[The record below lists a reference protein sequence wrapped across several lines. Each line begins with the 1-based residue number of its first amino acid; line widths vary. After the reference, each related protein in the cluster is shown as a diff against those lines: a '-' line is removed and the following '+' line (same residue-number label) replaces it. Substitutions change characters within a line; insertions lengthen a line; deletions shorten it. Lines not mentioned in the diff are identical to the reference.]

1 MKLRKALSLV
11 LAVMMLAALVVTA
24 AADDGAVT
32 LENAVV
38 TPLQIGDNEV
48 LVYYPQPNATDTL
61 GISTTCTAPAFVVF
75 GEGSF
80 DATSADAFAAETG
93 LGAIAAREGAS
104 ICFVNPVEGTWS
116 EADAAVYEMIVS
128 AINDS
133 STNEVSN
140 GISAGFDFMSGQMK
154 SGIMATAQ
162 RIYVYG
168 VGAGAD
174 FVAAHYIRPVVS
186 SVTYPDGFTMTFD
199 RSATSVTVSGLT
211 DVSGIE
217 PNDLPVISIGN
228 SEEINKALAEACG
241 NVLVDAEADYEAEYA
256 ALAGLYRRQAGVLV
270 PVYDWAAEGITEE
283 IKIYEVATSS
293 DNGSA
298 FAGTESHPVGC
309 AIYYA
314 NDLDVQNTK
323 VPLVFCFHGG
333 GNTALYEAQATEW
346 PLIGKENG
354 FITVSVDLHYPNVTP
369 TELVELLEQLKA
381 EYAID
386 ETKIYASGFSMG
398 GCKSWDLFEQYP
410 QVFAGLAPMD
420 ATNDL
425 GLDSYGNQ
433 VENMNQKIEPVLE
446 KYVKDDEYKEITE
459 STHILT
465 TSPQEVVKPKPN
477 PVIIE
482 QQKKIL
488 ENQEKLNKESKEFR
502 FSQKMKEEG
511 KIRGRRNT
519 SFFPPSLNF
528 LKSFDVIEKPN
539 YNINEEPKGELEDL
553 SLGKNI
559 IEKEDTS
566 DMENLKSIYGYNQ
579 KEEFNPVLQS
589 LQKRLEELQNKREEI
604 KKQFEYDKKLYLK
617 RIKNLEKIKNTK
629 LDEMKLKFLK
639 NEKKQNE
646 KVIVE
651 LKIKIEQTETDTIQD
666 REKLEGQLNY
676 ISELKNNLIKELNE
690 LQILANK
697 SSFEDYND
705 YMKNDPTK
713 IEKTNFRP
721 DDSRYLLTNEY
732 ETSRDEEESISSY
745 DKLNHI
751 NNTPEGFEI
760 NRQNIYLNK
769 TLNNNYSHINT
780 KSSKSKIAFF
790 SCL

>member
-1 MKLRKALSLV
+1 M
-11 LAVMMLAALVVTA
+11 
-24 AADDGAVT
+24 
-32 LENAVV
+32 
-38 TPLQIGDNEV
+38 
-48 LVYYPQPNATDTL
+48 
-61 GISTTCTAPAFVVF
+61 
-75 GEGSF
+75 
-80 DATSADAFAAETG
+80 
-93 LGAIAAREGAS
+93 
-104 ICFVNPVEGTWS
+104 
-116 EADAAVYEMIVS
+116 
-128 AINDS
+128 
-133 STNEVSN
+133 
-140 GISAGFDFMSGQMK
+140 
-154 SGIMATAQ
+154 
-162 RIYVYG
+162 
-168 VGAGAD
+168 
-174 FVAAHYIRPVVS
+174 
-186 SVTYPDGFTMTFD
+186 
-199 RSATSVTVSGLT
+199 
-211 DVSGIE
+211 
-217 PNDLPVISIGN
+217 N
-228 SEEINKALAEACG
+228 S
-241 NVLVDAEADYEAEYA
+241 
-256 ALAGLYRRQAGVLV
+256 
-270 PVYDWAAEGITEE
+270 
-283 IKIYEVATSS
+283 
-293 DNGSA
+293 
-298 FAGTESHPVGC
+298 
-309 AIYYA
+309 
-314 NDLDVQNTK
+314 
-323 VPLVFCFHGG
+323 
-333 GNTALYEAQATEW
+333 
-346 PLIGKENG
+346 
-354 FITVSVDLHYPNVTP
+354 
-369 TELVELLEQLKA
+369 
-381 EYAID
+381 
-386 ETKIYASGFSMG
+386 
-398 GCKSWDLFEQYP
+398 
-410 QVFAGLAPMD
+410 
-420 ATNDL
+420 
-425 GLDSYGNQ
+425 
-433 VENMNQKIEPVLE
+433 KIEPVLE
-446 KYVKDDEYKEITE
+446 KYVKDDENKEITE

-511 KIRGRRNT
+511 KVRGRRNT

-604 KKQFEYDKKLYLK
+604 KKQFEYDKKLYQK
-617 RIKNLEKIKNTK
+617 RIKNLEEIKNTQ
-629 LDEMKLKFLK
+629 LDEKKLKFLK

-646 KVIVE
+646 KIIVE
-651 LKIKIEQTETDTIQD
+651 LKIKIEQTEKDTIQD

-676 ISELKNNLIKELNE
+676 ISELKNNLIKEISE

-769 TLNNNYSHINT
+769 TFNNNYSHINT
-780 KSSKSKIAFF
+780 KSSKVHLGTNNDVNINEKNVINVHNKTFNKGTEDTQSKKKAEIKQQQQPIQEIKNPETNNSKKTYPRDPEFLNDNMILIRNDDDRDSDTF
-790 SCL
+790 Y

>member
-1 MKLRKALSLV
+1 M
-11 LAVMMLAALVVTA
+11 
-24 AADDGAVT
+24 
-32 LENAVV
+32 
-38 TPLQIGDNEV
+38 
-48 LVYYPQPNATDTL
+48 
-61 GISTTCTAPAFVVF
+61 
-75 GEGSF
+75 
-80 DATSADAFAAETG
+80 
-93 LGAIAAREGAS
+93 
-104 ICFVNPVEGTWS
+104 
-116 EADAAVYEMIVS
+116 
-128 AINDS
+128 
-133 STNEVSN
+133 
-140 GISAGFDFMSGQMK
+140 
-154 SGIMATAQ
+154 
-162 RIYVYG
+162 
-168 VGAGAD
+168 
-174 FVAAHYIRPVVS
+174 
-186 SVTYPDGFTMTFD
+186 
-199 RSATSVTVSGLT
+199 
-211 DVSGIE
+211 
-217 PNDLPVISIGN
+217 N
-228 SEEINKALAEACG
+228 S
-241 NVLVDAEADYEAEYA
+241 
-256 ALAGLYRRQAGVLV
+256 
-270 PVYDWAAEGITEE
+270 
-283 IKIYEVATSS
+283 
-293 DNGSA
+293 
-298 FAGTESHPVGC
+298 
-309 AIYYA
+309 
-314 NDLDVQNTK
+314 
-323 VPLVFCFHGG
+323 
-333 GNTALYEAQATEW
+333 
-346 PLIGKENG
+346 
-354 FITVSVDLHYPNVTP
+354 
-369 TELVELLEQLKA
+369 
-381 EYAID
+381 
-386 ETKIYASGFSMG
+386 
-398 GCKSWDLFEQYP
+398 
-410 QVFAGLAPMD
+410 
-420 ATNDL
+420 
-425 GLDSYGNQ
+425 
-433 VENMNQKIEPVLE
+433 KIEPVLE
-446 KYVKDDEYKEITE
+446 KYVKDDENKEITE

-511 KIRGRRNT
+511 KVRGRRNT

-604 KKQFEYDKKLYLK
+604 KKQFEYDKKLYQK
-617 RIKNLEKIKNTK
+617 RIKNLEEIKNTQ
-629 LDEMKLKFLK
+629 LDEKKLKFLK

-646 KVIVE
+646 KIIVE
-651 LKIKIEQTETDTIQD
+651 LKIKIEQTEKDTIQD

-676 ISELKNNLIKELNE
+676 ISELKNNLIKEISE

-769 TLNNNYSHINT
+769 TFNNNYSHINT
-780 KSSKSKIAFF
+780 KSSKVHLGTNNDVNINEKNVINVHNKTFNKGTEDTQSKKKAEIKQQQQPIQEIKNPETNNSKKTYPRDPEFLNDNMILIRNDDDRDSATFY
-790 SCL
+790 

>member
-1 MKLRKALSLV
+1 MKLRKALSMV
-11 LAVMMLAALVVTA
+11 LAIMMLASLVVTA

-38 TPLQIGDNEV
+38 TPLQIGSNEV

-75 GEGSF
+75 GESSF
-80 DATSADAFAAETG
+80 DAEAADTFAEETG
-93 LGAIAAREGAS
+93 LGAIAAKEGAS

-140 GISAGFDFMSGQMK
+140 GISSGFDFMSGQMK

-168 VGAGAD
+168 IGAGAD

-217 PNDLPVISIGN
+217 PNDLPIVSIGN
-228 SEEINKALAEACG
+228 SEEINKALEEACG
-241 NVLVDAEADYEAEYA
+241 SLLVDMEADYEAEYA

-398 GCKSWDLFEQYP
+398 
-410 QVFAGLAPMD
+410 
-420 ATNDL
+420 
-425 GLDSYGNQ
+425 
-433 VENMNQKIEPVLE
+433 
-446 KYVKDDEYKEITE
+446 
-459 STHILT
+459 
-465 TSPQEVVKPKPN
+465 
-477 PVIIE
+477 
-482 QQKKIL
+482 
-488 ENQEKLNKESKEFR
+488 
-502 FSQKMKEEG
+502 
-511 KIRGRRNT
+511 
-519 SFFPPSLNF
+519 
-528 LKSFDVIEKPN
+528 
-539 YNINEEPKGELEDL
+539 
-553 SLGKNI
+553 
-559 IEKEDTS
+559 
-566 DMENLKSIYGYNQ
+566 
-579 KEEFNPVLQS
+579 
-589 LQKRLEELQNKREEI
+589 
-604 KKQFEYDKKLYLK
+604 
-617 RIKNLEKIKNTK
+617 
-629 LDEMKLKFLK
+629 
-639 NEKKQNE
+639 
-646 KVIVE
+646 
-651 LKIKIEQTETDTIQD
+651 
-666 REKLEGQLNY
+666 
-676 ISELKNNLIKELNE
+676 
-690 LQILANK
+690 
-697 SSFEDYND
+697 
-705 YMKNDPTK
+705 
-713 IEKTNFRP
+713 
-721 DDSRYLLTNEY
+721 
-732 ETSRDEEESISSY
+732 
-745 DKLNHI
+745 
-751 NNTPEGFEI
+751 
-760 NRQNIYLNK
+760 
-769 TLNNNYSHINT
+769 
-780 KSSKSKIAFF
+780 
-790 SCL
+790 

>member
-1 MKLRKALSLV
+1 
-11 LAVMMLAALVVTA
+11 
-24 AADDGAVT
+24 
-32 LENAVV
+32 
-38 TPLQIGDNEV
+38 
-48 LVYYPQPNATDTL
+48 
-61 GISTTCTAPAFVVF
+61 
-75 GEGSF
+75 
-80 DATSADAFAAETG
+80 
-93 LGAIAAREGAS
+93 
-104 ICFVNPVEGTWS
+104 
-116 EADAAVYEMIVS
+116 
-128 AINDS
+128 
-133 STNEVSN
+133 
-140 GISAGFDFMSGQMK
+140 
-154 SGIMATAQ
+154 
-162 RIYVYG
+162 
-168 VGAGAD
+168 
-174 FVAAHYIRPVVS
+174 
-186 SVTYPDGFTMTFD
+186 
-199 RSATSVTVSGLT
+199 
-211 DVSGIE
+211 
-217 PNDLPVISIGN
+217 
-228 SEEINKALAEACG
+228 
-241 NVLVDAEADYEAEYA
+241 
-256 ALAGLYRRQAGVLV
+256 
-270 PVYDWAAEGITEE
+270 
-283 IKIYEVATSS
+283 
-293 DNGSA
+293 
-298 FAGTESHPVGC
+298 
-309 AIYYA
+309 
-314 NDLDVQNTK
+314 
-323 VPLVFCFHGG
+323 
-333 GNTALYEAQATEW
+333 
-346 PLIGKENG
+346 
-354 FITVSVDLHYPNVTP
+354 
-369 TELVELLEQLKA
+369 
-381 EYAID
+381 
-386 ETKIYASGFSMG
+386 
-398 GCKSWDLFEQYP
+398 
-410 QVFAGLAPMD
+410 
-420 ATNDL
+420 
-425 GLDSYGNQ
+425 
-433 VENMNQKIEPVLE
+433 MNQKIEPVLE

-769 TLNNNYSHINT
+769 TFNNNYSHINT
-780 KSSKSKIAFF
+780 KSSKSKIHLGTNNDININDKNIINAHNKTFNKGTEETQSKKKAEIKQQQQPIQEIKNSEINNSKKTYPKDPEF
-790 SCL
+790 LNDNMILIRNDDDRDSDTFY